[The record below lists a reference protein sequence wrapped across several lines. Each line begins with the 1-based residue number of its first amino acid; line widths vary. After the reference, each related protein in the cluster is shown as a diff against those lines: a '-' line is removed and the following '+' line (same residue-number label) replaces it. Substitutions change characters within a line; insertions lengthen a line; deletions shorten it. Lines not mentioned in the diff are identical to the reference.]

1 MGSIVSILVFS
12 AIYLVIYVAKN
23 LISSPGDA
31 SKNVMGESFPSIEPL
46 EQEDVP
52 FSEQPVITAHVFDDE
67 KPQKKQSQK
76 PSPYIPEKKQ
86 VEQPADEPKE
96 HKERLVKLQ
105 SKSDAKRAFLY
116 SEIFN
121 RKY

>member
-31 SKNVMGESFPSIEPL
+31 GKNVMGESFPSIEPL
-46 EQEDVP
+46 EQDESQFVVP
-52 FSEQPVITAHVFDDE
+52 PVVPAHSYDDE
-67 KPQKKQSQK
+67 GMQKKPSLK
-76 PSPYIPEKKQ
+76 PSPYIPEKKP
-86 VEQPADEPKE
+86 VERPADEPKE

-105 SKSDAKRAFLY
+105 GKSDAKRAFLY
-116 SEIFN
+116 SEIFK